1 MGVVAGRAVS
11 FIQVADRAQ
20 ALGFYCDTLGLRL
33 RSSDDHG
40 DFLEA
45 GEALIRLTAL
55 PDYKPHPHP
64 VFGWDVDDIAAA
76 AQVLRDRGVAFTIY
90 EGLGQDALGVWT
102 SPDGT
107 AKVAWFND
115 PDGNVLSLSQT

>member
-1 MGVVAGRAVS
+1 M
-11 FIQVADRAQ
+11 
-20 ALGFYCDTLGLRL
+20 
-33 RSSDDHG
+33 RSSDEHG

-45 GEALIRLTAL
+45 GETLVRLTAL

-64 VFGWDVDDIAAA
+64 VFGWDVQDIAVAA
-76 AQVLRDRGVAFTIY
+76 RALGERGVKFTIY
-90 EGLGQDALGVWT
+90 EGLGQDDLGVWT
-102 SPDGT
+102 SPDGK